1 MMYSVVIPIYN
12 EEEVLPELYKR
23 LTAVMETLGAPY
35 EVIFVD
41 DGSTDRSFH
50 ILENLH
56 RTNRSV
62 KVIKFSRNFGQ
73 HIAITAGL
81 DYAAGDVVIL
91 MDGDLQNRPE
101 DIPSLI
107 AKINKGYDIVYT
119 IRKGRKDPFLK
130 RVNSQLF
137 TWIMKRIVRDPIAI
151 ETSIFRA
158 MRKNVIE
165 AVRELRERNRF
176 IVGII
181 DWTGFQ
187 QTSITVMHDRRFAG
201 KTKYPFYKQFHLAL
215 DAIFAFSTF
224 PLQLAS
230 IFGFFITLVA
240 FGFGAYIIV
249 RTLLWGV
256 AIPGFASVIVSL
268 FFLSGVQLTLL
279 GIIGAYIGRI
289 YNETKQRPLY
299 IVEKRLE

>member
-1 MMYSVVIPIYN
+1 
-12 EEEVLPELYKR
+12 
-23 LTAVMETLGAPY
+23 
-35 EVIFVD
+35 
-41 DGSTDRSFH
+41 
-50 ILENLH
+50 
-56 RTNRSV
+56 
-62 KVIKFSRNFGQ
+62 
-73 HIAITAGL
+73 
-81 DYAAGDVVIL
+81 
-91 MDGDLQNRPE
+91 
-101 DIPSLI
+101 
-107 AKINKGYDIVYT
+107 
-119 IRKGRKDPFLK
+119 
-130 RVNSQLF
+130 
-137 TWIMKRIVRDPIAI
+137 
-151 ETSIFRA
+151 